1 MTIHKFTN
9 YIAGLTFRE
18 TEILKHLAGYG
29 YDLTN
34 NRVVSYKQ
42 VASGYVLAETTSYK
56 LSTPHGAVRV
66 SAAEIAEIARKQYV
80 AANPKVAQP
89 ATVGALWPQP
99 KDARKVTG
107 NSFAAAVSAGVSTQ
121 QAKHIAAQFPVDPF
135 AAYPA
140 EVRNRKMANYSL
152 VYSALN
158 NTVAVPAHVNTTIE
172 AALKTIK
179 NLHGV
184 VVEPQDLRIFN
195 FATEKVA
202 KLTRKTTYTI

>member
-9 YIAGLTFRE
+9 STTGLTQRE
-18 TEILKHLAGYG
+18 VGILTWLTGYG

-34 NRVVSYKQ
+34 NRVVSFKQ
-42 VASGYVLAETTSYK
+42 VASGYVLAEAPAYK
-56 LSTPHGAVRV
+56 LSHRGSNIRV
-66 SAAEIAEIARKQYV
+66 SAAEIAEIARKQN
-80 AANPKVAQP
+80 AATKKSQTI
-89 ATVGALWPQP
+89 ATTGTLWPQP
-99 KDARKVTG
+99 KDVRKVTG

-140 EVRNRKMANYSL
+140 EVRNRTMTSYSL

-184 VVEPQDLRIFN
+184 VVAPEDLRIFS

>member
-9 YIAGLTFRE
+9 STTGLTQRE
-18 TEILKHLAGYG
+18 VGILAWLTGYG

-34 NRVVSYKQ
+34 DRVVSYKQ
-42 VASGYVLAETTSYK
+42 VASGYVLAEAPAYK
-56 LSTPHGAVRV
+56 LSHRGSNIRV
-66 SAAEIAEIARKQYV
+66 SAAEIAEIARKQYAATKSQPV
-80 AANPKVAQP
+80 A
-89 ATVGALWPQP
+89 TTGALWPQP